1 MSTGLCRYPDVRR
14 KPWLSLTSR
23 IPDTGIGATSGAVGA
38 RDGAARCWVMVDMGI
53 SFRGQRKFRY
63 AGRRTVAAQE
73 ELTCVPGT
81 FGEKQSP
88 EGLAFLGDALRPYP
102 DLGRGSGAARQPLR
116 RVPTRY
122 RGKLT
127 YRDCIP

>member
-1 MSTGLCRYPDVRR
+1 MSSGLCRYPDVRR

-38 RDGAARCWVMVDMGI
+38 RDGAARWWVMVDMGI

-81 FGEKQSP
+81 LGGKAIAGRPGIFG
-88 EGLAFLGDALRPYP
+88 
-102 DLGRGSGAARQPLR
+102 R
-116 RVPTRY
+116 RSTPVPGPWPGERS
-122 RGKLT
+122 R
-127 YRDCIP
+127 